1 MQFHKKVNCRWHFP
15 LVCRSCQES
24 TTTSWNGRSASRSPS
39 SWSTSALTQK
49 SARMW
54 RRAWF
59 PTPSGSTSWNP
70 PRTAREWASVTPSSS
85 HTKPSKT
92 TGLLWR
98 TIRYSSKSKWINQ
111 TTSSFRD
118 RWEDFESNVK
128 PTNIRAMRLKLGNF
142 RYMFMLNTEVESG
155 ATSDTANIPLFK
167 SASQS
172 QESDFKI

>member
-54 RRAWF
+54 RRALF
-59 PTPSGSTSWNP
+59 PTRTGSTSSNP
-70 PRTAREWASVTPSSS
+70 PRTAREWASATPSSS
-85 HTKPSKT
+85 HTKHWKT
-92 TGLLWR
+92 TALLWR
-98 TIRYSSKSKWINQ
+98 TIRYSSKSKWINP
-111 TTSSFRD
+111 TTSFHD
-118 RWEDFESNVK
+118 CLEDQVK
-128 PTNIRAMRLKLGNF
+128 PTNLRAMRLKLANF